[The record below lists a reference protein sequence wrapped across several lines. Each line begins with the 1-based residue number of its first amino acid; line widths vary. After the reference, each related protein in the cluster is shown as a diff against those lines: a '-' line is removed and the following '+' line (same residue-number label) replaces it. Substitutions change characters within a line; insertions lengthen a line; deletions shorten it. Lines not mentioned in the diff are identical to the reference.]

1 MQFLRMFANSLA
13 KKFPLMRTLK
23 YNFEIACK
31 SFSSTT
37 DLQTL
42 TQTLCLK
49 GAHICHI
56 RHICQFEKF
65 LCLLILKSSENLLF
79 ANIYFLKSD
88 KNILFA
94 FIEFC
99 ALSKSIHL
107 ARI

>member
-1 MQFLRMFANSLA
+1 MQFLLMFANSLA
-13 KKFPLMRTLK
+13 KKFPLMRKLK
-23 YNFEIACK
+23 YHFEIACK

-37 DLQTL
+37 DLRTL

-49 GAHICHI
+49 GAHICRI
-56 RHICQFEKF
+56 RHICQF
-65 LCLLILKSSENLLF
+65 ENLLF

-107 ARI
+107 ARIQFNENGKSMRH